1 MVIRGSQNT
10 QKRRTRM
17 KKCGLGDLGAPRRSK
32 ALKTQLCDSDP
43 SEHQKTSYTYA
54 KTRKRLFVTLLFFG
68 KVKKY
73 SLFPRAFREGKLS
86 TEVHI
91 FLSKTLQV
99 AKVAPLELFSLQND
113 TIRTFHTCPTF
124 LGVLRAPKRVWALKT
139 RFGAISAPWDPK
151 IVRVA
156 GAV

>member
-1 MVIRGSQNT
+1 
-10 QKRRTRM
+10 M
-17 KKCGLGDLGAPRRSK
+17 KKFDLGDLGAPGRSK
-32 ALKTQLCDSDP
+32 ALKTPLCDSDP

-54 KTRKRLFVTLLFFG
+54 KTRKRLFVTFLFSG
-68 KVKKY
+68 KVENIHFCSEQSAKGNYRLRCTPFRPKRSK
-73 SLFPRAFREGKLS
+73 SLKWRRWSSFR
-86 TEVHI
+86 
-91 FLSKTLQV
+91 SKMTQAAL
-99 AKVAPLELFSLQND
+99 L
-113 TIRTFHTCPTF
+113 HTCPTF